1 MLETFQNL
9 ISEHGTWMLQVFLI
23 VTATVTAHQVARVA
37 MRRLRRSIEDTETLW
52 DDAIFDAASKPLTWA
67 IWAVGMTWAGKVIY
81 GATRAHPDAPTQIFA
96 HVDTIREVLIIFLV
110 AWFFTRLIGAF
121 ERVVSDEEQR
131 DRYQRWD
138 VATATAVGKVLR
150 ASVVITACLI
160 MMQIFGL
167 PVEGVLAFGG
177 LGGIAVGF
185 AAKDLLANF
194 FGALMLFIDKPF
206 TKGDWIR
213 SPDQEIEG
221 TVEEIGWRLTRIR
234 TFDQRPLYVPNATF
248 AQISVENPSRMRNR
262 RIYETFG
269 VRYGDLSSVKL
280 IVDDVRQMLKNHPDI
295 DLTRTLM
302 VNVVSYGDF
311 SVDFFV
317 YTFTRTTVWTEFH
330 EIKEDVLLKIGDI
343 VQKHGADFAFPTQ
356 TLHLAEQIEA
366 DSQ

>member
-1 MLETFQNL
+1 MLDVFQNL
-9 ISEHGTWMLQVFLI
+9 LSEHGTWMLQVFLI
-23 VTATVTAHQVARVA
+23 VTVTVTVHQVARVLI
-37 MRRLRRSIEDTETLW
+37 RRIRGKVEGTETIW
-52 DDAIFDAASKPLTWA
+52 DDALFDAASKPLVWA
-67 IWAVGMTWAGKVIY
+67 IWAVGLTWAGKVIY
-81 GATRAHPDAPTQIFA
+81 GGTRANPDAPTQIFS
-96 HVDTIREVLIIFLV
+96 HVDTIREVLIIFIV

-121 ERVVSDEEQR
+121 ERVVSDESASDKYR
-131 DRYQRWD
+131 RWD
-138 VATATAVGKVLR
+138 IATATAVGKVLR

-160 MMQIFGL
+160 MMQILGL

-194 FGALMLFIDKPF
+194 FGALMIFIDKPF
-206 TKGDWIR
+206 AKGDWIR

-221 TVEEIGWRLTRIR
+221 TVEEIGWRLTKIR
-234 TFDQRPLYVPNATF
+234 TFDQRPLFVPNATF

-269 VRYGDLSSVKL
+269 VRYNDLSSVKL
-280 IVDDVRQMLKNHPDI
+280 IVDDVREMLRTHPEI
-295 DLTRTLM
+295 DLGRTLM

-317 YTFTRTTVWTEFH
+317 YTFTKTTVWTTFH

-343 VQKHGADFAFPTQ
+343 VQRHGADFAFPTQ
-356 TLHLAEQIEA
+356 TLHLAEPTEA
-366 DSQ
+366 ESK